1 MPEVENWRENGWN
14 EKPRTIEAMQSF
26 VSLSDKCGT
35 VSIMTDCVRE
45 YQVIGEKYDTI
56 ALTLFRSVPE
66 MGKADLQ
73 DRPGR
78 ASGMADYLTPDA
90 RLLKKLNFNF
100 AIFISKNEFSASDMA
115 NLSKEYLTPFQYYQA
130 AEFKNVDI
138 FFLMNK
144 PEIQSTPFSYS
155 LFSFENKDCV
165 LSTVKKAEKE
175 NSLIIRIYNPDD
187 IKATDFSMIYNEETD
202 KADLV
207 KFNEETIMGGI
218 DFSFEKSGEKSRII
232 INEVKTCQALTIR
245 MK

>member
-1 MPEVENWRENGWN
+1 
-14 EKPRTIEAMQSF
+14 
-26 VSLSDKCGT
+26 
-35 VSIMTDCVRE
+35 
-45 YQVIGEKYDTI
+45 
-56 ALTLFRSVPE
+56 
-66 MGKADLQ
+66 
-73 DRPGR
+73 
-78 ASGMADYLTPDA
+78 
-90 RLLKKLNFNF
+90 
-100 AIFISKNEFSASDMA
+100 
-115 NLSKEYLTPFQYYQA
+115 
-130 AEFKNVDI
+130 
-138 FFLMNK
+138 MNK

>member
-1 MPEVENWRENGWN
+1 
-14 EKPRTIEAMQSF
+14 
-26 VSLSDKCGT
+26 
-35 VSIMTDCVRE
+35 
-45 YQVIGEKYDTI
+45 
-56 ALTLFRSVPE
+56 

-175 NSLIIRIYNPDD
+175 DGLIIRIYNPDD
-187 IKATDFSMIYNEETD
+187 VKITDFSMIYNE
-202 KADLV
+202 KFNKVDLV
-207 KFNEETIMGGI
+207 KFNEETIMDKI
-218 DFSFEKSGEKSRII
+218 DFSYEEIDGKNRIRVK
-232 INEVKTCQALTIR
+232 NVKTCQALTVR
-245 MK
+245 VE